1 MIGVLFDSIFG
12 FMKCG
17 AVRHKGDKK
26 MKDFKVTVTGETGSI
41 SYEVRKTAKGAESF
55 GKKVAA
61 EAFYGERCT
70 IEVVEIA

>member
-1 MIGVLFDSIFG
+1 MLFDIIVLL
-12 FMKCG
+12 MKCG

-26 MKDFKVTVTGETGSI
+26 MKNFKVTVTGETGSI

-61 EAFYGERCT
+61 EAFYGENCT
-70 IEVVEIA
+70 ITVVEIA